1 MLNLFQDEYIKKIE
15 QILKEL
21 YKFYKNSSKR
31 KKALNATTSR
41 QEKSLTALI
50 DTMISEVKQGKEDLK
65 QTTSLQL
72 KKWNATRWLGRE
84 TCLKAICKAYEHLLE
99 HLHEVSNMKSETAS
113 VKQTSRDLY
122 NKLTS
127 FDVFLFIFLYRDFA
141 STLGTYSRY
150 IQDRNLGIRDVGR
163 RITSLSL
170 KLRSNYP
177 RDSLLPVE
185 LIGDGTADAI
195 LLELFGNDMT
205 RLLEMEAALQ
215 PPERPVEIPVSSG
228 MEINRSTR
236 KRDVSSS
243 YASLLSRRTRE
254 ERERENNMETESVQD
269 QSETEFTLTWRGHD
283 IRGKG
288 SYFGPWKRMVEFAS
302 LVDSKIAARF
312 PRTAFLAA
320 LDVVDPREWA
330 MAHDRNSAF
339 SMPFILYLLIAKN
352 GNSRPSFSRSSQLWK
367 PNFICFFLPR
377 PSEVNSK
384 TLLWSDM
391 IM

>member
-15 QILKEL
+15 QILKEV

-150 IQDRNLGIRDVGR
+150 MQDRNLGIRDVGR

-177 RDSLLPVE
+177 RDSLLPME

-195 LLELFGNDMT
+195 LLKLFGNDMA
-205 RLLEMEAALQ
+205 RLLEMEA
-215 PPERPVEIPVSSG
+215 G
-228 MEINRSTR
+228 
-236 KRDVSSS
+236 
-243 YASLLSRRTRE
+243 YSLLKGQWKYLSVPGWKSIDQLVNVMCLPAMLLFCHE
-254 ERERENNMETESVQD
+254 EREKSESARIIWR
-269 QSETEFTLTWRGHD
+269 QSLF
-283 IRGKG
+283 
-288 SYFGPWKRMVEFAS
+288 
-302 LVDSKIAARF
+302 KINR
-312 PRTAFLAA
+312 R
-320 LDVVDPREWA
+320 
-330 MAHDRNSAF
+330 RN
-339 SMPFILYLLIAKN
+339 L
-352 GNSRPSFSRSSQLWK
+352 R
-367 PNFICFFLPR
+367 
-377 PSEVNSK
+377 
-384 TLLWSDM
+384 
-391 IM
+391 